1 MLAAVITDM
10 GYEPILTSDPEEA
23 LRLVCHGRCR
33 LALVDVHMPGMDG
46 YEFLD
51 RALRADPG
59 THIILMTGGGFS
71 DELQVLWEGRG
82 LPVLY
87 KPFLAQ
93 DVLNLVRGRISKASA
108 AAAV

>member
-1 MLAAVITDM
+1 LQAIW
-10 GYEPILTSDPEEA
+10 EE
-23 LRLVCHGRCR
+23 
-33 LALVDVHMPGMDG
+33 
-46 YEFLD
+46 
-51 RALRADPG
+51 
-59 THIILMTGGGFS
+59 
-71 DELQVLWEGRG
+71 RG